1 MNTRW
6 LKTLA
11 IFVATGASAAA
22 LVKALGRFPAGP
34 PTAPGRSRPPEPPA
48 HDAPAP
54 AAGVTPASP
63 GFREVAV
70 AAPPEG
76 QAPMLMP
83 TEPTIEEPPPPA
95 AVEPSPPA
103 VPEDRE
109 TAARETAVLY
119 AYEAVEKS
127 AAAGERVTILSIG
140 DVQVTELDADVA
152 RVAVPLELSHQAPG
166 HVPRKRH
173 ARLLVRLRGE
183 PDAWRVSWHEWA

>member
-54 AAGVTPASP
+54 AAVETPAP
-63 GFREVAV
+63 RLPRGRRGG
-70 AAPPEG
+70 PPEG

-83 TEPTIEEPPPPA
+83 TESTIEEPPPPA
-95 AVEPSPPA
+95 AVELLPPA

-140 DVQVTELDADVA
+140 DAGD
-152 RVAVPLELSHQAPG
+152 
-166 HVPRKRH
+166 
-173 ARLLVRLRGE
+173 
-183 PDAWRVSWHEWA
+183 